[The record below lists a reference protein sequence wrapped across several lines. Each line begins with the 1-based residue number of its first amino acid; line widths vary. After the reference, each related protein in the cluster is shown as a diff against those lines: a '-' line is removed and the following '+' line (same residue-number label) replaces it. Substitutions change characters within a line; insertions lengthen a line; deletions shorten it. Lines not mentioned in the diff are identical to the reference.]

1 MPKPIWRKGMIV
13 VSEGGT
19 LKAPLR
25 IGSIEH
31 KKDIWG
37 KPLTEY
43 KMQVERGGK
52 WVYAITVGKAW
63 LDSWAVPVS
72 KKDKTN
78 PIRVHIGK
86 SYKDAVISKKKPKN
100 SVKVGE
106 TKSYKRYVL
115 GANEYLVAKHGYELV
130 KGK

>member
-1 MPKPIWRKGMIV
+1 MIV
-13 VSEGGT
+13 VSEGGII
-19 LKAPLR
+19 KKPLR

-37 KPLTEY
+37 KPLTEC

-86 SYKDAVISKKKPKN
+86 SYKDAVISKKKPK
-100 SVKVGE
+100 SGVKVGE

-130 KGK
+130 RAK